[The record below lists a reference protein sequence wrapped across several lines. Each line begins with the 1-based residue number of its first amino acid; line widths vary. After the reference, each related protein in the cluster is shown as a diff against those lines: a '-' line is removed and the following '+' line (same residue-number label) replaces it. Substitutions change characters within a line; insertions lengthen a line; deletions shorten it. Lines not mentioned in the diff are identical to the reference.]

1 MGSYVEKHLHELRE
15 KIQDE
20 ALIMKQ
26 HKIHF
31 TTWLKNLNLLV
42 GETSEEKMI
51 HLLASGPHNLVKTWQ
66 PYNINGAHYIPS
78 QKTTGVS
85 AKIVVSE

>member
-1 MGSYVEKHLHELRE
+1 MGSYVEKHLNELRE

-26 HKIHF
+26 HKLHF

-42 GETSEEKMI
+42 GETSEESNMFSE
-51 HLLASGPHNLVKTWQ
+51 L
-66 PYNINGAHYIPS
+66 
-78 QKTTGVS
+78 TT
-85 AKIVVSE
+85 